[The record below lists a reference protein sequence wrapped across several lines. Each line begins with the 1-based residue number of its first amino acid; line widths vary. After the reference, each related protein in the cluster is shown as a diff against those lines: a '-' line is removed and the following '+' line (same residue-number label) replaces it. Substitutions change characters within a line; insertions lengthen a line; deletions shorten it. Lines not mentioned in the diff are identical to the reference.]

1 MRLKEKYYGTTLWG
15 VVIFI
20 LICVA
25 MCSCST
31 PATLTEP
38 NKSDLVII
46 KTDSVNQVLVCY
58 LKDAKVLYWPEC
70 DTLKVGVLYG
80 VEE

>member
-1 MRLKEKYYGTTLWG
+1 MIIKEKHYGKALWG

-20 LICVA
+20 LLCVA

-38 NKSDLVII
+38 NKHDLII
-46 KTDSVNQVLVCY
+46 LKTDSVNQVLVCY
-58 LKDAKVLYWPEC
+58 LKDVKVLYWPEA
-70 DTLKVGVLYG
+70 DTLKLGVLYEVG
-80 VEE
+80 E